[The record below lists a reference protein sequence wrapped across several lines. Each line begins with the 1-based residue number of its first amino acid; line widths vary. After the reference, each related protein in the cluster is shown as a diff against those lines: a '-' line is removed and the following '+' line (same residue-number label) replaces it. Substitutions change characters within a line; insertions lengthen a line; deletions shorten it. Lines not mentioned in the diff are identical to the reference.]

1 MINWSEFL
9 DKLDK
14 VEEDLLG
21 DINFFDM
28 DILFDIEAIDEIREM
43 IYGE

>member
-14 VEEDLLG
+14 VEADLLG
-21 DINFFDM
+21 DVDFFDM
-28 DILFDIEAIDEIREM
+28 DTPFDTEAIDEIREA